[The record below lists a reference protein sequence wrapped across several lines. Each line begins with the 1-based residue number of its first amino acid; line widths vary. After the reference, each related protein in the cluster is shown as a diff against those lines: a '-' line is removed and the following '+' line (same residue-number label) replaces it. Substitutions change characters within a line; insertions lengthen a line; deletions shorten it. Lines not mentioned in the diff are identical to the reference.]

1 MSQEE
6 KARFKEL
13 FETFKRSS
21 PQKCKEQNPIQPK
34 KAGGSELDPINTGD
48 DAESARASA
57 APAVN
62 TDNNKNPIQDKK
74 ASVSQL
80 GSSDIGGEA
89 ERARTPAPAVTT
101 DNTDRKNVTGADK
114 KDAKSASAT
123 PAPAVTTDNTARKNA
138 TGADKE
144 VEAQISCVVSVPA
157 EARCPGK
164 SGNGNVLSKPTGNSK
179 KASAS
184 HAKKVSK
191 KFEYKRGGKDAG
203 KAVSRSGVK
212 PTKGAGKSGN
222 VKRTAKPTD
231 NGVGKISSLSQPKM
245 DSEKSNHKRGGKD
258 AEIKAL
264 RTDVRPRKSTGK
276 SVQRTAT
283 SKTASATKGKKD
295 QNQNTINLV
304 GEDDAS
310 TPSIK
315 FASRSP
321 GDDGKCKH

>member
-1 MSQEE
+1 MSPEA

-21 PQKCKEQNPIQPK
+21 PQKCKEQHPIQAK
-34 KAGGSELDPINTGD
+34 KAGGSELGPINTGD
-48 DAESARASA
+48 DAESTRASA

-62 TDNNKNPIQDKK
+62 TDNNKKPIQDEK
-74 ASVSQL
+74 AAVSQL
-80 GSSDIGGEA
+80 GSSDIGGKA
-89 ERARTPAPAVTT
+89 KRPRTPAPAVTT

-138 TGADKE
+138 AGADKE
-144 VEAQISCVVSVPA
+144 VEAQISCVVSVPT
-157 EARCPGK
+157 EALCPGK

-191 KFEYKRGGKDAG
+191 KSQYKRGGEDAG
-203 KAVSRSGVK
+203 KAASRSGVK

-222 VKRTAKPTD
+222 VKPTAKPTD
-231 NGVGKISSLSQPKM
+231 NRAGKISSLSQPKM
-245 DSEKSNHKRGGKD
+245 DSEKSNRKRGGKD

-264 RTDVRPRKSTGK
+264 RTDVRPRKSTCK
-276 SVQRTAT
+276 SVERTAT
-283 SKTASATKGKKD
+283 SKTASATKAKRD
-295 QNQNTINLV
+295 QNQNAINLV

-315 FASRSP
+315 SASKSP
-321 GDDGKCKH
+321 GDDGKCEH